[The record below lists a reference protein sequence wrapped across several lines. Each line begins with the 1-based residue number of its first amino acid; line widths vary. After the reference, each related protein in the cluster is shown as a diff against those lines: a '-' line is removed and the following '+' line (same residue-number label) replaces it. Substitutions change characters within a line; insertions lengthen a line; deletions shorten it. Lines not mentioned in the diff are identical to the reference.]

1 MEEPLFT
8 EAAVD
13 CSATS
18 VGGSVED
25 SNVENMLRKPPNG
38 GCHIHGSNCKGI
50 SSSRRCVQVVRL
62 IPSIDGS

>member
-8 EAAVD
+8 EAGVD

-50 SSSRRCVQVVRL
+50 SSSRR
-62 IPSIDGS
+62 